1 MRGLAYQL
9 VIDSP
14 HLPGWFLAAPPDRPA
29 DVTVALREPGS
40 GPTDP
45 AAPGQRLSYPGIAEV
60 TVHDGT
66 TVTIALDPTVDTG
79 VIDLLLAGP
88 VLGVV
93 LHQRGA
99 LVQHASAVRANDG
112 ALVFTGG
119 STWGK
124 STTAA
129 SLCRQGFPLV
139 ADDVVPLMLSG
150 DDVTTVPGYPA
161 CKLWPDAAAA
171 LGLEPDDMPP
181 IGLEGEKR
189 RLDAPERF
197 LGDPLPVTR
206 VYVLEQGEATRIE
219 PLSGRAAF
227 VELVRHSYLARYL
240 GAPEQQ
246 RRRFSQVERIVGRV
260 QVRTLMQGPIDELGA
275 VAAVIEADLAGDG
288 SKR

>member
-1 MRGLAYQL
+1 M
-9 VIDSP
+9 
-14 HLPGWFLAAPPDRPA
+14 
-29 DVTVALREPGS
+29 
-40 GPTDP
+40 
-45 AAPGQRLSYPGIAEV
+45 PGQRLSYPGVAEV
-60 TVHDGT
+60 TVHDGAS
-66 TVTIALDPTVDTG
+66 VTITLDPAVDTG

-99 LVQHASAVRANDG
+99 LVQHAARCARTAG

-129 SLCRQGFPLV
+129 SLSRRGFPLV

-171 LGLEPDDMPP
+171 LGLEPEHMPT

-189 RLDAPERF
+189 RLDAPEGF
-197 LGDPLPVTR
+197 LGDPLPVAR
-206 VYVLEQGEATRIE
+206 VYVLEQGDSTRIE
-219 PLSGRAAF
+219 PLDGRAAF
-227 VELVRHSYLARYL
+227 MEVVRHSYLARYL
-240 GAPEQQ
+240 GAPEDQ
-246 RRRFSQVERIVGRV
+246 RRRFAQVERIVGRV
-260 QVRTLMQGPIDELGA
+260 QVRKLVQGPIGGLGA
-275 VAAVIEADLAGDG
+275 LPALIEADLAAVDPAC
-288 SKR
+288 